1 MTESAPY
8 SLLAELEKVK
18 SKEPPPIH
26 LWHPDKITDS
36 DMEIKKDGTWFYLG
50 TPITRQRLVR
60 LFSTVLRKESDG
72 HYYLVTPVEKSRIK
86 VEDVPFL
93 AISMDVKGEG
103 EDQILTFTTNMADEV
118 VVDENHPLRFEFDPQ
133 TEEPSPYV
141 MVRDGLEAKLGRS
154 VYYHLADLCIEKEG
168 IEKQGIEKQHHL
180 GVWSAGIFFKLL
192 KV

>member
-26 LWHPDKITDS
+26 LWHPDKITDI
-36 DMEIKKDGTWFYLG
+36 DMEIKKDGSWFYLG

-141 MVRDGLEAKLGRS
+141 MVRDSLEAKLARS
-154 VYYHLADLCIEKEG
+154 VYYHLANLCIEK
-168 IEKQGIEKQHHL
+168 QHYL
-180 GVWSAGIFFKLL
+180 GVWSSGIFFKLL